1 MSRVGVA
8 TYCLVAVVAAVF
20 VVTATAVGTVV
31 VAVRRRGVGVDYCK
45 MGSLLLLAYIQSALT
60 GYLHE

>member
-8 TYCLVAVVAAVF
+8 TYCLVAVVVADVF
-20 VVTATAVGTVV
+20 VVTAVGTVV
-31 VAVRRRGVGVDYCK
+31 VAVRRRGVVVDYCQRD
-45 MGSLLLLAYIQSALT
+45 SLLLLAYIQSALT